1 MLYENMRHHYVP
13 QFLLRAWANGSL
25 DGKVEDIRLDL
36 NGFPSSRR
44 APKSTGYKD
53 DLYALSKPV
62 VAGMKRHDIEKIFL
76 MQVDNLA
83 ARAHQK
89 LVEHGLRSLT
99 NSERSDWVRFLM
111 SLRVRQPDIVQ
122 KLKIESE
129 EQLTKTLAQQPE
141 EYDVISENGD
151 PPTLVEWTEQ
161 QSPGHIENFG
171 LLFFHEIAS
180 NPEVG
185 DKIFKMKW
193 WLWDFTNVSFDLLL
207 GDHPCVFTKGIDD
220 PNLIIALPISP
231 KKAFMA
237 TNSEGVAATIRK
249 QVPKQLAMRLN
260 ESSLNQARARI
271 YARNTSPKRFIQN
284 RAHFRSEVKIC

>member
-1 MLYENMRHHYVP
+1 MRHHFVP

-36 NGFPSSRR
+36 SGFPSSRR

-62 VAGMKRHDIEKIFL
+62 VAGMEKQAIEKIFF

-99 NSERSDWVRFLM
+99 TSERSDWVRFLM

-122 KLKIESE
+122 KLKTESS
-129 EQLTKTLAQQPE
+129 QHLARTLGQQPE
-141 EYDVISENGD
+141 EYDEIAQSD
-151 PPTLVEWTEQ
+151 DAPTLAEWTEQ
-161 QSPGHIENFG
+161 QFPGLIENFG
-171 LLFFHEIAS
+171 LSFFHKIAS

-185 DKIFKMKW
+185 EKIFKMKW
-193 WLWDFTNVSFDLLL
+193 WLWNFENVSFDLLL
-207 GDHPCVFTKGIDD
+207 ADHPCIFTKGIDD

-231 KKAFMA
+231 KQAFMA
-237 TNSEGVAATIRK
+237 TSSEDVAAMMR
-249 QVPKQLAMRLN
+249 QQAPKHLALRLN

-271 YARNTSPKRFIQN
+271 YARNTSSRRFIQN
-284 RAHFRSEVKIC
+284 RAHLRSEATVG